1 MRVLQ
6 AYIFKEFRT
15 NLLSALV
22 IFTSLMFLMNLLKAL
37 GLGFSILQVA
47 SFMAHYIPYVLTWS
61 IPMSVLTATVTTFSK
76 FSETGELIAMQSG
89 GIHALRLM
97 KTLIITVFGLVI
109 FSVYANATLIPESRM
124 RLKDLQR
131 SMGLELAM
139 VLLTQRGEKVINLPP
154 YTIYV
159 DKVEGRTLHHVDIQ
173 APLAGTTGISGHPER
188 MLVMR
193 AQSAQISTKGNRD
206 IDLLMRDGHTAIVDS
221 DLSATGVGIP
231 LPPRVWFWEE
241 GSISI
246 SGSVSKPDFLPPK
259 DMTITQ
265 LRDQLHHLSAM
276 KRTAS
281 TEEETNRIA
290 TEIHTRISLSLVSFV
305 FVILGAPLGMLCRR
319 ANAVIAFGASLFL
332 SLGLYYPLLL
342 LGQTLGKRG
351 FEPMLVMWA
360 PNALFTVVGL
370 MLFRLVVRS

>member
-1 MRVLQ
+1 
-6 AYIFKEFRT
+6 
-15 NLLSALV
+15 
-22 IFTSLMFLMNLLKAL
+22 MNLLKAL
-37 GLGFSILQVA
+37 ELGFSILQVA

-221 DLSATGVGIP
+221 DLSANGVGTP

-319 ANAVIAFGASLFL
+319 ANAVIAIGASLFL